1 MKKLF
6 VWIIVAVMIAL
17 VVSCFIFL
25 RKSDERSFTYEE
37 TVDLLKKGE
46 LISETNYV
54 EKTNVYTVDPALRK
68 TAVFEQAKYLKDNY
82 YYMISIYQNEIQEY
96 YYNKESNISYSV
108 NTVDKTVN
116 CTRNALYSIEKF
128 QDYEGFKLL
137 LESYQSASGKNPFRF
152 HKFVN
157 IDNKEC
163 VLVSLSCQYP
173 DRYEREYYYIDKAT
187 GWVVRSESWLGTNE
201 ASMIKTRE
209 AIYERSYNTADDGM
223 VQKFDISNYSG
234 YVYYDVDMSKVDS
247 VFDYAFDKVTI
258 SVKED
263 TITNKSVDVIFN
275 TNGINEE
282 DTIIRSYRLLKKEEG
297 EYREISDSTVIISKD
312 EELPIT
318 PELHIDFSEKYGEL
332 EAGQYDL
339 VITIEKK
346 GESNIKA
353 DLVTPFIVK

>member
-1 MKKLF
+1 
-6 VWIIVAVMIAL
+6 
-17 VVSCFIFL
+17 
-25 RKSDERSFTYEE
+25 
-37 TVDLLKKGE
+37 
-46 LISETNYV
+46 
-54 EKTNVYTVDPALRK
+54 
-68 TAVFEQAKYLKDNY
+68 
-82 YYMISIYQNEIQEY
+82 
-96 YYNKESNISYSV
+96 
-108 NTVDKTVN
+108 
-116 CTRNALYSIEKF
+116 
-128 QDYEGFKLL
+128 
-137 LESYQSASGKNPFRF
+137 
-152 HKFVN
+152 
-157 IDNKEC
+157 
-163 VLVSLSCQYP
+163 
-173 DRYEREYYYIDKAT
+173 
-187 GWVVRSESWLGTNE
+187 
-201 ASMIKTRE
+201 
-209 AIYERSYNTADDGM
+209 
-223 VQKFDISNYSG
+223 
-234 YVYYDVDMSKVDS
+234 MSKVDS